1 VRIRLVLVAAL
12 VLLLASP
19 AAARVT
25 LREYAVP
32 AGSHPHDVAPA
43 RDGGVWYTA
52 QATGELGWLDP
63 RTGRT
68 RHTPLG
74 GGSAPH
80 GVVVGPDGAPWITTA
95 A

>member
-1 VRIRLVLVAAL
+1 MGRRLLLVVLLVAL
-12 VLLLASP
+12 G
-19 AAARVT
+19 AAAGQAAPQRVV

-63 RTGRT
+63 KTGRT
-68 RHTPLG
+68 VRR
-74 GGSAPH
+74 GSP
-80 GVVVGPDGAPWITTA
+80 TA